1 LSGESGTDMKEQDT
15 TIMEKIRTGDLRVF
29 EDFFRGLY
37 QPLCFYALKY
47 VSDPDTAEEIVQDLF
62 FTLWEKREELI
73 ITTSL
78 KAYMYTATHN
88 RCMKFLDHKQ
98 IEQKYEKYQRVNA
111 AESFEPASDLTSVND
126 IQRIINKTLD
136 SLPERCSRIF
146 RMNRFEGLRYNDIAL
161 KLSISV
167 KTVEANMGK
176 ALKLLRENLKEYV
189 ETV

>member
-1 LSGESGTDMKEQDT
+1 MLRLQDMEQKD
-15 TIMEKIRTGDLRVF
+15 IMESIRSGNIRVF
-29 EDFFRGLY
+29 ENFFRLLY
-37 QPLCFYALKY
+37 QPLCYYALKY
-47 VSDPDTAEEIVQDLF
+47 VASPDTAEEIVQDLF
-62 FTLWEKREELI
+62 YTLWEKRDSLI

-88 RCMKFLDHKQ
+88 RCMKFIDHRQ
-98 IEQKYEKYQRVNA
+98 IEQKYEKYYREQVNGSSEHA
-111 AESFEPASDLTSVND
+111 DNLAGVNE

-136 SLPERCSRIF
+136 TLPEKCSRIF
-146 RMNRFEGLRYNDIAL
+146 RLNRFEGLRYNDIAE

>member
-1 LSGESGTDMKEQDT
+1 MSS
-15 TIMEKIRTGDLRVF
+15 KISSAA
-29 EDFFRGLY
+29 LY
-37 QPLCFYALKY
+37 QPLCYYALKY

-62 FTLWEKREELI
+62 FTFWEKREELT

-78 KAYMYTATHN
+78 NAYMYTATHN
-88 RCMKFLDHKQ
+88 RCLKFLDHRQ
-98 IEQKYEKYQRVNA
+98 IEQKYEKYRREHA
-111 AESFEPASDLTSVND
+111 AESFEPASDLTSVNE

-136 SLPERCSRIF
+136 SLPEKCSRIF
-146 RMNRFEGLRYNDIAL
+146 KMNRFEGLRYNDIAA